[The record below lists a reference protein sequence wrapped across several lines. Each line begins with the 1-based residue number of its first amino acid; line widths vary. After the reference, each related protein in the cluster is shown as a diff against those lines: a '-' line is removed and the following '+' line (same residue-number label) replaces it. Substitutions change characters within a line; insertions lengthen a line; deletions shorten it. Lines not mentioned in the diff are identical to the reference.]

1 VWRSAVLLALVL
13 ALDFGAAAAPP
24 APPKGAEG
32 GAGQAEAEP
41 APEPSIARFDKQEFD
56 LGRALES
63 ARLDLSSAERRFSG
77 AQARLDAAAEPGEA
91 LREEVA
97 ARRLELSTRQRIVS
111 LLEEQLERT
120 RKSRESLARLQRL
133 DREAVPPASLEE
145 WAGEA
150 RARNSELERQ
160 ERLVQDRLSEL
171 RQELSFT
178 RERQK
183 QAASGPVARWL
194 GQQSEV
200 LGELVAQYEKDLQD
214 LRQAEALS
222 GRLLSAVERREQEL
236 SLGQRLQG
244 LLHRA
249 RSIWS
254 YPLTGS
260 SEEAITVGKIV
271 SALVIFVLGWAIAAA
286 LSRALGTRLFPRVGL
301 DAGAASAF
309 QSLAFYFLLFIAFLT
324 ALRTVNIPLTAFA
337 VVGGALAIG
346 VGFGSQTVVNNF
358 ISGLI
363 LLLERPI
370 RIGDLIEVDG
380 TYGVVERIGLRST
393 RVRSGDNVHI
403 IVPNGSFLEG
413 KVINWTHNDPTVRV
427 RISVGV
433 VYGSP
438 TREVA
443 RLIHRALD
451 EHPAVLKS
459 PEPVVLFTEFG
470 DNSLNFDVRFWI
482 RMHNVMDR
490 LRVESDLRY
499 AIDDLFRE
507 AGIVIAFPQR
517 DVHLDSNSPVEVRL
531 VGGSGADGAGRE
543 GS

>member
-120 RKSRESLARLQRL
+120 RKSRES
-133 DREAVPPASLEE
+133 
-145 WAGEA
+145 
-150 RARNSELERQ
+150 RARPPPP
-160 ERLVQDRLSEL
+160 DPEL
-171 RQELSFT
+171 RPELSFT